1 VKICGISETHINMPK
16 PLKKEHR
23 FILACLRFNKTQ
35 ADFDEIPALAS
46 EWIDVMEKD

>member
-35 ADFDEIPALAS
+35 ADFNVIPTLVS
-46 EWIDVMEKD
+46 EWMGVMKKN